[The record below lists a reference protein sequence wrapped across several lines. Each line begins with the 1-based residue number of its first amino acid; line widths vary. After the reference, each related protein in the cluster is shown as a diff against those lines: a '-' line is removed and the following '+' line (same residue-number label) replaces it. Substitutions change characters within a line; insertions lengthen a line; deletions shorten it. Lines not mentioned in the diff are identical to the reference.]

1 MAQIYD
7 SYLLLNIKMNI
18 SADKNSISPL
28 VILANLLKLHKL
40 RVLFMVLVI
49 MLIALSPSINAVLI
63 KNIIDTATNYTGP
76 VLIEKIFFWIL
87 AYVAWTES
95 INITY
100 RIYDWIYYK
109 LMPKLKAS
117 VVDYFYQHIQEQSHA
132 FFQNE
137 LAGNISN
144 RIMETTKSLEYFVS
158 TVNEKIIKKITG
170 VTAAIVVI
178 YSVNHIFAKIFIIW
192 LVIFTIISFCF
203 GPKIKTFS
211 SNLAAKKSDVAGRLV
226 DAISNISSIRMF
238 SSYKYE
244 AKYLNRYLER
254 FIKSDVD
261 MQAFLLKVRY
271 LIGFIYSAM
280 VFFMLYYLAQLRSES
295 LLTVGDFVLILSI
308 CNDTAD
314 DIWELGE
321 EMGDMLEDYGSF
333 KQACGL
339 LVSHIIQD
347 DQLASKL
354 RITQGSIEFRNV
366 IFKYPGQDAL
376 FNDKS
381 IFIPSKEKI
390 GLVGYSGSGK
400 TSFVNLITRFY
411 DLDGGEILIDE
422 QNIAKVTQQSLRD
435 AISFI
440 PQDPMLF
447 NRNIMENIR
456 YGKLDASDDEVFEA
470 AKKAHI
476 HDVIID
482 MPHRYDSMCGE
493 RGSKLSGGQK
503 QRIAIARAVLKNSPI
518 LILDEATSALDSLT
532 EKQIQES
539 LALLMQ
545 NKTVLVIAHRLST
558 LLNMDRIIV
567 FENGKIVENASH
579 EELIQ
584 KKGLYYKFWNSQ
596 NEGFIR

>member
-1 MAQIYD
+1 
-7 SYLLLNIKMNI
+7 MNI
-18 SADKNSISPL
+18 SADKTTISPL
-28 VILANLLKLHKL
+28 ALLASLLKSHKIK
-40 RVLFMVLVI
+40 VFFMVLVMMI
-49 MLIALSPSINAVLI
+49 ISLSPSINAVLI

-76 VLIEKIFFWIL
+76 VLIEKIFFWIVI
-87 AYVAWTES
+87 YVAWTES

-100 RIYDWIYYK
+100 RIYDWLYYK
-109 LMPKLKAS
+109 IMPKLKAS

-158 TVNEKIIKKITG
+158 TINEKIIKKITS
-170 VTAAIVVI
+170 VSAAIIVM
-178 YSVNHIFAKIFIIW
+178 YLVNHIFAKIFTIW
-192 LVIFTIISFCF
+192 LVVFTIISFCF
-203 GPKIKTFS
+203 GPKIKTLS
-211 SNLAAKKSDVAGRLV
+211 SNLAAKKSDVAGRIV

-244 AKYLNRYLER
+244 IKYLGRYLER

-261 MQAFLLKVRY
+261 MQAFLLKARY
-271 LIGFIYSAM
+271 LIGFVYSVM
-280 VFFMLYYLAQLRSES
+280 IFFMLYYLAQLRSEN

-314 DIWELGE
+314 DIWELSE
-321 EMGDMLEDYGSF
+321 EMGDMLEDYGAF

-339 LVSHIIQD
+339 LVSHTIQD
-347 DQLASKL
+347 DPLASKL

-366 IFKYPGQDAL
+366 VFKYCGQDAL

-411 DLDGGEILIDE
+411 DLDGGEILIDA

-456 YGKLDASDDEVFEA
+456 YGKLDATDDEVFEA

-476 HDVIID
+476 HNIIME
-482 MPHRYDSMCGE
+482 MPHGYESLCGE

-503 QRIAIARAVLKNSPI
+503 QRIAIARAILKNSPI

-532 EKQIQES
+532 EKQIQQS
-539 LALLMQ
+539 LALLMK

-567 FENGKIVENASH
+567 FENGKIVESAGH